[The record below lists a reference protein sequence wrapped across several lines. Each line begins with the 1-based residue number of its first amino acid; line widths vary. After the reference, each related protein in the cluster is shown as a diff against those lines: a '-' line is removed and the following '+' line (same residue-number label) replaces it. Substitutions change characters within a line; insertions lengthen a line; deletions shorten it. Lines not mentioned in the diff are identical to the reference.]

1 MVRIFL
7 ITLLLLNFTFPQE
20 ISSSIS
26 TKNISI
32 TESVIF
38 TIKISD
44 IDENPSVDISEI
56 EDFFSIISGPN
67 IGSEYRFVNGNR
79 TSSRSISW
87 TLIAKNHGTLVIPS
101 LNVII
106 GKKTLVTN
114 SHEILVSK
122 QNTEQSIKDLFL
134 EVKVS
139 KDKAY
144 VGEQVKLTYT
154 FYTRIA
160 SKVLSTEFPEYN
172 DFWVEKLFDPVGIKF
187 TPESWDDI
195 EIDGYSYK
203 SLKIYEVALF
213 PLQEGVYT
221 LESMIMK
228 IETKNKDSSFN
239 RLFWD
244 DPFFDTF
251 SQRTRAKLLV
261 SDPVIIEVSPLSN
274 IPQNFTGAVG
284 KFTLNSSLSNSNIDE
299 GSPTVFK
306 VVLNGEGNLSNI
318 GRPKIIFPDDI
329 DVFEGETKAE
339 KNISDDFSGS
349 IIWEYNL
356 IPRKNGIFII
366 DAIEIPYFNSV
377 TKSWSI
383 ASSKDIKLNVNKS
396 TIFDSSDKDI
406 LSSNSNLI
414 RYIRVED
421 QDWISSS
428 KMNIQNTIFYILI
441 ISLLLFITPFFDS
454 SFKRLRRFINDF
466 IKVNSALNNA
476 IKSLESTNSI
486 YIDGT
491 KIIIMYFYQKNI
503 LSTKN
508 IDISSL
514 KNILRQKIN
523 KNDFD
528 IISGHLDD
536 FQAKSYSQLKGD
548 KDFTETK
555 WCYTDAISKI
565 FFIKLE
571 HLKKPLKLYF

>member
-7 ITLLLLNFTFPQE
+7 IIFFALGFALPQE
-20 ISSSIS
+20 ISSSVS

-32 TESVIF
+32 TESIIF

-44 IDENPSVDISEI
+44 IDENPSVDISQI

-67 IGSEYRFVNGNR
+67 IGSEYRFINGDR

-87 TLIAKNHGTLVIPS
+87 TLIAKNHGKLVIPS
-101 LNVII
+101 LRVIA
-106 GKKTLVTN
+106 GKKTLITEP
-114 SHEILVSK
+114 HEIIVSK
-122 QNTEQSIKDLFL
+122 QNTDQSIKDLFL

-139 KDKAY
+139 KDKAF
-144 VGEQVKLTYT
+144 VGEQVKLSYT
-154 FYTRIA
+154 FYTRVA
-160 SKVLSTEFPEYN
+160 SKVLSTEFPEYS
-172 DFWVEKLFDPVGIKF
+172 DFWVEKLFDPVGMQF
-187 TPESWDDI
+187 TPESWNDI
-195 EIDGYSYK
+195 EIDGNNYK

-213 PLQEGVYT
+213 PLQEGVFT

-261 SDPVIIEVSPLSN
+261 SDPIKIEVSSLSD

-318 GRPKIIFPDDI
+318 GRPKIIFPEDI
-329 DVFEGETKAE
+329 DVFEGETKVE
-339 KNISDDFSGS
+339 KNISEDFSGS

-356 IPRKNGIFII
+356 IPRKNGIFMI
-366 DAIEIPYFNSV
+366 DAIEIPFFNSV
-377 TKSWSI
+377 TKSWSN
-383 ASSKDIKLNVNKS
+383 ASSKDIKLSVNKS
-396 TIFDSSDKDI
+396 TIFDSSDDDI
-406 LSSNSNLI
+406 LSSNSNVI
-414 RYIRVED
+414 RYIRVGD

-441 ISLLLFITPFFDS
+441 ISLLLFIMPFFDS
-454 SFKRLRRFINDF
+454 SFKKLKKFINNF
-466 IKVNSALNNA
+466 VKVNTALNSA
-476 IKSLESTNSI
+476 IKSIESSNFI
-486 YIDGT
+486 YDDGT
-491 KIIIMYFYQKNI
+491 KIIIKYFYQKNI

-514 KNILRQKIN
+514 KNILIQKIN

-528 IISGHLDD
+528 VISKHLDD

-548 KDFTETK
+548 EDVQNI
-555 WCYTDAISKI
+555 ISSLKI
-565 FFIKLE
+565 VF
-571 HLKKPLKLYF
+571 KKVDSYV

>member
-1 MVRIFL
+1 MVRTFL
-7 ITLLLLNFTFPQE
+7 IILSFISFVFSQE
-20 ISSSIS
+20 ISSSVS

-56 EDFFSIISGPN
+56 EDSFSIISGPN

-87 TLIAKNHGTLVIPS
+87 TLIAKNHGSLTIPS
-101 LNVII
+101 LNVSV
-106 GKKTLVTN
+106 GRKTFITEP
-114 SHEILVSK
+114 HEIIVSK
-122 QNTEQSIKDLFL
+122 QNTDQSIKDLFL

-139 KDKAY
+139 KDKAF

-154 FYTRIA
+154 FYTRVA

-172 DFWVEKLFDPVGIKF
+172 DFWVEKLFDPVGMQF
-187 TPESWDDI
+187 TPESWNDI
-195 EIDGYSYK
+195 EIDGNNYK

-261 SDPVIIEVSPLSN
+261 SDPIKIEVSSLSN

-318 GRPKIIFPDDI
+318 GRPKITFPDDI
-329 DVFEGETKAE
+329 DVFEGETKVE

-356 IPRKNGIFII
+356 IPRKNGIFMI
-366 DAIEIPYFNSV
+366 DAIEIPFFNSV
-377 TKSWSI
+377 TKSWSN
-383 ASSKDIKLNVNKS
+383 ASSKDIKLTVNKS

-406 LSSNSNLI
+406 LSSNSNVI
-414 RYIRVED
+414 RYIRVGD

-441 ISLLLFITPFFDS
+441 ISLLLFIMPFFDS
-454 SFKRLRRFINDF
+454 SFKKLKKFINNF
-466 IKVNSALNNA
+466 IKVNTALNNA
-476 IKSLESTNSI
+476 IKSIESSNSI
-486 YIDGT
+486 YEDGT
-491 KIIIMYFYQKNI
+491 KIIIKYFYQKNI

-514 KNILRQKIN
+514 KNILIQKIN

-528 IISGHLDD
+528 VIVKHLDD

-548 KDFTETK
+548 EDVQNI
-555 WCYTDAISKI
+555 ISSLKI
-565 FFIKLE
+565 VLNKVDS
-571 HLKKPLKLYF
+571 YV

>member
-7 ITLLLLNFTFPQE
+7 IIFFALGFALPQE
-20 ISSSIS
+20 ISSSVS

-32 TESVIF
+32 TESIIF

-44 IDENPSVDISEI
+44 IDENPSVDISQI

-67 IGSEYRFVNGNR
+67 IGSEYRFINGDR

-87 TLIAKNHGTLVIPS
+87 TLIAKNHGKLVIPS
-101 LNVII
+101 LRVIA
-106 GKKTLVTN
+106 GKKTLITEP
-114 SHEILVSK
+114 HEIIVSK
-122 QNTEQSIKDLFL
+122 QNTDQSIKDLFL

-139 KDKAY
+139 KDKAF
-144 VGEQVKLTYT
+144 VGEQVKLSYT
-154 FYTRIA
+154 FYTRVA
-160 SKVLSTEFPEYN
+160 SKVLSTEFPEYS
-172 DFWVEKLFDPVGIKF
+172 DFWVEKLFDPVGMQF
-187 TPESWDDI
+187 TPESWNDI
-195 EIDGYSYK
+195 EIDGNNYK

-261 SDPVIIEVSPLSN
+261 SDPIKIEVSSLSD

-318 GRPKIIFPDDI
+318 GRPKIIFPEDI
-329 DVFEGETKAE
+329 DVFEGETKVE
-339 KNISDDFSGS
+339 KNISEDFSGS

-356 IPRKNGIFII
+356 IPRKNGIFMI
-366 DAIEIPYFNSV
+366 DAIEIPFFNSV
-377 TKSWSI
+377 TKSWSN
-383 ASSKDIKLNVNKS
+383 ASSKDIKLSVNKS

-406 LSSNSNLI
+406 LSSNSNVI
-414 RYIRVED
+414 RYIRVGD

-441 ISLLLFITPFFDS
+441 ISLLLFIIPFFDS
-454 SFKRLRRFINDF
+454 SFKKIKKFINNF
-466 IKVNSALNNA
+466 IKVNTALSSA
-476 IKSLESTNSI
+476 IKSIESSNSI
-486 YIDGT
+486 YDDGT
-491 KIIIMYFYQKNI
+491 KIIIKYFYQKNI

-514 KNILRQKIN
+514 KNILIQKIN

-528 IISGHLDD
+528 VISKHLDD

-548 KDFTETK
+548 EDVHNI
-555 WCYTDAISKI
+555 ISSLKI
-565 FFIKLE
+565 VF
-571 HLKKPLKLYF
+571 KKVDSYV

>member
-1 MVRIFL
+1 MVRAFFIILSF
-7 ITLLLLNFTFPQE
+7 ISFVFSQE
-20 ISSSIS
+20 ISSSVS

-56 EDFFSIISGPN
+56 EDSFSIISGPN

-87 TLIAKNHGTLVIPS
+87 TLIAKSHGSLTIPS
-101 LNVII
+101 LNVIV
-106 GKKTLVTN
+106 GRKTLITEP
-114 SHEILVSK
+114 HEIIVSK
-122 QNTEQSIKDLFL
+122 QNTDQSIKDLFL

-139 KDKAY
+139 KDKAF

-154 FYTRIA
+154 FYTRVA

-172 DFWVEKLFDPVGIKF
+172 DFWVEKLFDPVGMQF
-187 TPESWDDI
+187 TPESWNDI
-195 EIDGYSYK
+195 EIDGNNYK

-261 SDPVIIEVSPLSN
+261 SDPIKIEVSSLSN

-318 GRPKIIFPDDI
+318 GRPKITFPDDI
-329 DVFEGETKAE
+329 DVFEGETKVE

-356 IPRKNGIFII
+356 IPRKNGIFMI
-366 DAIEIPYFNSV
+366 DAIEIPFFNSV
-377 TKSWSI
+377 TKSWSN

-406 LSSNSNLI
+406 LSSNSNVI
-414 RYIRVED
+414 RYIRVGD
-421 QDWISSS
+421 QDWITSS

-441 ISLLLFITPFFDS
+441 ISLLLFIMPFFDS
-454 SFKRLRRFINDF
+454 SFKKLKKFINNF
-466 IKVNSALNNA
+466 IKVNTALNSA
-476 IKSLESTNSI
+476 IKSIESSNSI
-486 YIDGT
+486 YDDGI
-491 KIIIMYFYQKNI
+491 KIIIKYFYQKNI
-503 LSTKN
+503 LSTTN

-514 KNILRQKIN
+514 KNILIQKIN

-528 IISGHLDD
+528 VIVKHLDD

-548 KDFTETK
+548 EDVQNI
-555 WCYTDAISKI
+555 ISSLKI
-565 FFIKLE
+565 ILIKVDS
-571 HLKKPLKLYF
+571 YV

>member
-87 TLIAKNHGTLVIPS
+87 TLIAKNHGKLVIPS

-284 KFTLNSSLSNSNIDE
+284 KFTINSSLSNSNIDE

-414 RYIRVED
+414 RYIRVGD

-491 KIIIMYFYQKNI
+491 KIIITYFYQKNI

-536 FQAKSYSQLKGD
+536 FQAKSYSQLKGN
-548 KDFTETK
+548 KDFKT
-555 WCYTDAISKI
+555 IVSSLKI
-565 FFIKLE
+565 VLNKVDI
-571 HLKKPLKLYF
+571 YV

>member
-284 KFTLNSSLSNSNIDE
+284 KFTLNTSLSSSNIDE

-396 TIFDSSDKDI
+396 TIFDSSDKNI

-548 KDFTETK
+548 KDFKT
-555 WCYTDAISKI
+555 IVSSLKI
-565 FFIKLE
+565 VLNKVDI
-571 HLKKPLKLYF
+571 YV

>member
-7 ITLLLLNFTFPQE
+7 IILFTLGFALPQE
-20 ISSSIS
+20 ISSSVS

-32 TESVIF
+32 TESIIF

-44 IDENPSVDISEI
+44 IDENPSVDISQI
-56 EDFFSIISGPN
+56 EDSFSIISGPN
-67 IGSEYRFVNGNR
+67 IGSEYRFINGDR

-87 TLIAKNHGTLVIPS
+87 TLIAKNHGKLVVPS
-101 LNVII
+101 LKVIV
-106 GKKTLVTN
+106 GKKTLITEP
-114 SHEILVSK
+114 HEIIVSK
-122 QNTEQSIKDLFL
+122 QNTDQSIKDLFL

-139 KDKAY
+139 KDKAF

-154 FYTRIA
+154 FYTRVA

-172 DFWVEKLFDPVGIKF
+172 DFWVEKLFDPVGMQF
-187 TPESWDDI
+187 TPESWNDI
-195 EIDGYSYK
+195 EIDGNNYK

-213 PLQEGVYT
+213 PLQEGDYT

-261 SDPVIIEVSPLSN
+261 SDPIKIEVSSLSD

-306 VVLNGEGNLSNI
+306 VVLYGEGNLSNI
-318 GRPKIIFPDDI
+318 GRPKIIFPEDI
-329 DVFEGETKAE
+329 DVFEGETKVE

-356 IPRKNGIFII
+356 IPRKNGIFMI
-366 DAIEIPYFNSV
+366 DTVDIPFFNSV
-377 TKSWSI
+377 TKSWSN

-406 LSSNSNLI
+406 LSSNSNVI
-414 RYIRVED
+414 RYIRVGD

-441 ISLLLFITPFFDS
+441 ISALLFIMPFFDS
-454 SFKRLRRFINDF
+454 SFKKLKKFINNF
-466 IKVNSALNNA
+466 IKVNTALNSA
-476 IKSLESTNSI
+476 IKSIESSNSI
-486 YIDGT
+486 YDDGT
-491 KIIIMYFYQKNI
+491 KIIIEYFYQKNI
-503 LSTKN
+503 LGTKN

-514 KNILRQKIN
+514 KNILIQKIN

-528 IISGHLDD
+528 VISKHLDD

-548 KDFTETK
+548 EDVQNI
-555 WCYTDAISKI
+555 ISSLKI
-565 FFIKLE
+565 VLNKVDS
-571 HLKKPLKLYF
+571 YV

>member
-87 TLIAKNHGTLVIPS
+87 TLIAKNHGKLVIPS

-195 EIDGYSYK
+195 EIDGYNYK

-261 SDPVIIEVSPLSN
+261 SDPVTIEVSPLSN

-356 IPRKNGIFII
+356 IPRKNGIFMI

-414 RYIRVED
+414 RYIRVGN
-421 QDWISSS
+421 QDWITSS

-441 ISLLLFITPFFDS
+441 ISLLLVITPFFDS
-454 SFKRLRRFINDF
+454 SFKRLRKFINDF

-536 FQAKSYSQLKGD
+536 FQTKSYSQLKGD
-548 KDFTETK
+548 KDVQT
-555 WCYTDAISKI
+555 IVSSLKI
-565 FFIKLE
+565 VLNKVDI
-571 HLKKPLKLYF
+571 YV

>member
-1 MVRIFL
+1 MVRAFL
-7 ITLLLLNFTFPQE
+7 IILSFISFVFSQE
-20 ISSSIS
+20 ISSSVS

-56 EDFFSIISGPN
+56 EDSFSIISGPN

-87 TLIAKNHGTLVIPS
+87 TLIAKSHGSLTIPS
-101 LNVII
+101 LNVIV
-106 GKKTLVTN
+106 GRKTLITEP
-114 SHEILVSK
+114 HEIIVSK
-122 QNTEQSIKDLFL
+122 QNTDQSIKDLFL

-139 KDKAY
+139 KDKAF

-154 FYTRIA
+154 FYTRVA

-172 DFWVEKLFDPVGIKF
+172 DFWVEKLFDPVGMQF
-187 TPESWDDI
+187 TPESWNDI
-195 EIDGYSYK
+195 EIDGKNYK

-261 SDPVIIEVSPLSN
+261 SDPIKIEVSSLSN

-318 GRPKIIFPDDI
+318 GRPKITFPDDI
-329 DVFEGETKAE
+329 DVFEGETKVE

-356 IPRKNGIFII
+356 IPRKNGIFMI
-366 DAIEIPYFNSV
+366 DAIEIPFFNSV
-377 TKSWSI
+377 TKSWSN
-383 ASSKDIKLNVNKS
+383 ASSKDIKLTVNKS
-396 TIFDSSDKDI
+396 TIFDISDKDI
-406 LSSNSNLI
+406 LSSNSNVI
-414 RYIRVED
+414 RYIRVGD

-441 ISLLLFITPFFDS
+441 ISLLLFIMPFFDS
-454 SFKRLRRFINDF
+454 SFKKLKKFINNF
-466 IKVNSALNNA
+466 IKVNTALNNA
-476 IKSLESTNSI
+476 INSIESSNSI
-486 YIDGT
+486 YEDGT
-491 KIIIMYFYQKNI
+491 KIIIKYFYQKNI

-514 KNILRQKIN
+514 KNILIQKIN

-528 IISGHLDD
+528 VIVKHLDD

-548 KDFTETK
+548 EDVQNI
-555 WCYTDAISKI
+555 ISSLKI
-565 FFIKLE
+565 VLNKVDN
-571 HLKKPLKLYF
+571 YV

>member
-7 ITLLLLNFTFPQE
+7 IIFFALGFALPQE
-20 ISSSIS
+20 ISSSVS

-32 TESVIF
+32 TESIIF

-44 IDENPSVDISEI
+44 IDENPSVDISQI

-67 IGSEYRFVNGNR
+67 IGSEYRFINGDR

-87 TLIAKNHGTLVIPS
+87 TLIAKNHGKLVIPS
-101 LNVII
+101 LRVIA
-106 GKKTLVTN
+106 GKKTLITEP
-114 SHEILVSK
+114 HEIIVSK
-122 QNTEQSIKDLFL
+122 QNTDQSIKDLFL

-139 KDKAY
+139 KDKAF
-144 VGEQVKLTYT
+144 VGEQVKLSYT
-154 FYTRIA
+154 FYTRVA
-160 SKVLSTEFPEYN
+160 SKVLSTEFPEYS
-172 DFWVEKLFDPVGIKF
+172 DFWVEKLFDPVGMQF
-187 TPESWDDI
+187 TPESWNDI
-195 EIDGYSYK
+195 EIDGNNYK

-261 SDPVIIEVSPLSN
+261 SDPIKIEVSSLSD

-318 GRPKIIFPDDI
+318 GRPKIIFPEDI
-329 DVFEGETKAE
+329 DVFEGETKVE
-339 KNISDDFSGS
+339 KNISEDFSGS

-356 IPRKNGIFII
+356 IPRKNGIFMI
-366 DAIEIPYFNSV
+366 DAIEIPFFNSV
-377 TKSWSI
+377 TKSWSN
-383 ASSKDIKLNVNKS
+383 ASSKDIKLSVNKS
-396 TIFDSSDKDI
+396 TIFDSSDDDI
-406 LSSNSNLI
+406 LSSNSNVI
-414 RYIRVED
+414 RYIRVGD

-441 ISLLLFITPFFDS
+441 ISLLLFIIPFFDS
-454 SFKRLRRFINDF
+454 SFKKLKKFINNF
-466 IKVNSALNNA
+466 VKVNTALNSA
-476 IKSLESTNSI
+476 IKSIESSNSI
-486 YIDGT
+486 YDDGT
-491 KIIIMYFYQKNI
+491 KIIIKYFYQKNI

-514 KNILRQKIN
+514 KNILIQKIN

-528 IISGHLDD
+528 VISKHLDD

-548 KDFTETK
+548 EDVHNI
-555 WCYTDAISKI
+555 ISSLKI
-565 FFIKLE
+565 VF
-571 HLKKPLKLYF
+571 KKVDSYV

>member
-7 ITLLLLNFTFPQE
+7 IIFFALGFVLPQE
-20 ISSSIS
+20 ISSSVS

-32 TESVIF
+32 TESIIF

-44 IDENPSVDISEI
+44 IDENPSVDISQI
-56 EDFFSIISGPN
+56 EDSFSIISGPN
-67 IGSEYRFVNGNR
+67 IGSEYRFINGDR

-87 TLIAKNHGTLVIPS
+87 TLIAKNHGKLVVPS
-101 LNVII
+101 LKVIV
-106 GKKTLVTN
+106 GKKTLITEP
-114 SHEILVSK
+114 HEIIVSK
-122 QNTEQSIKDLFL
+122 QNTDQSIKDLFL

-139 KDKAY
+139 KDKAF

-154 FYTRIA
+154 FYTRVA

-172 DFWVEKLFDPVGIKF
+172 DFWVEKLFDPVGMQF
-187 TPESWDDI
+187 TPESWNDI
-195 EIDGYSYK
+195 EIDGNNYK

-213 PLQEGVYT
+213 PLQEGDYT

-261 SDPVIIEVSPLSN
+261 SDPIKIEVSSLSD

-306 VVLNGEGNLSNI
+306 VVLNGQGNLSNI
-318 GRPKIIFPDDI
+318 GRPKIKFPDDI
-329 DVFEGETKAE
+329 DVFEGETKVE

-356 IPRKNGIFII
+356 IPRKNGIFMIYAV
-366 DAIEIPYFNSV
+366 DIPFFNSV
-377 TKSWSI
+377 TKSWSN

-406 LSSNSNLI
+406 LSSNSNVI
-414 RYIRVED
+414 RYIRVGE

-441 ISLLLFITPFFDS
+441 ISVLLFIMPFFDS
-454 SFKRLRRFINDF
+454 SFKKLKKFINNF
-466 IKVNSALNNA
+466 IKVNTALNSA
-476 IKSLESTNSI
+476 IKSIESSNSI
-486 YIDGT
+486 YDDGT
-491 KIIIMYFYQKNI
+491 KIIIEYFYQKNI
-503 LSTKN
+503 LGTKN

-514 KNILRQKIN
+514 KNILIQKIN

-528 IISGHLDD
+528 VISKHLDD

-548 KDFTETK
+548 EDVQNI
-555 WCYTDAISKI
+555 ISSLKI
-565 FFIKLE
+565 VLNKVDS
-571 HLKKPLKLYF
+571 YV

>member
-7 ITLLLLNFTFPQE
+7 IIFFALGFALPQE
-20 ISSSIS
+20 ISSSVS

-32 TESVIF
+32 TESIIF

-44 IDENPSVDISEI
+44 IDENPSVDISQI

-67 IGSEYRFVNGNR
+67 IGSEYRFINGDR

-87 TLIAKNHGTLVIPS
+87 TLIAKNHGKLVIPS
-101 LNVII
+101 LRVIA
-106 GKKTLVTN
+106 GKKTLITEP
-114 SHEILVSK
+114 HEIIVSK
-122 QNTEQSIKDLFL
+122 QNTDQSIKDLFL

-139 KDKAY
+139 KDKAF
-144 VGEQVKLTYT
+144 VGEQVKLSYT
-154 FYTRIA
+154 FYTRVA
-160 SKVLSTEFPEYN
+160 SKVLSTEFPEYS
-172 DFWVEKLFDPVGIKF
+172 DFWVEKLFDPVGMQF
-187 TPESWDDI
+187 TPESWNDI
-195 EIDGYSYK
+195 EIDGNNYK

-261 SDPVIIEVSPLSN
+261 SDPIKIEVSSLSD

-318 GRPKIIFPDDI
+318 GRPKIIFPEDI
-329 DVFEGETKAE
+329 DVFEGETKVE
-339 KNISDDFSGS
+339 KNISEDFSGS

-356 IPRKNGIFII
+356 IPRKNGIFMI
-366 DAIEIPYFNSV
+366 DAIEIPFFNSV
-377 TKSWSI
+377 TKSWSN
-383 ASSKDIKLNVNKS
+383 ASSKDIKLSVNKS

-406 LSSNSNLI
+406 LSSNSNVI
-414 RYIRVED
+414 RYIRVGD

-441 ISLLLFITPFFDS
+441 ISLLLFIIPFFDS
-454 SFKRLRRFINDF
+454 SFKKLKKFINNF
-466 IKVNSALNNA
+466 VKVNTALNNA
-476 IKSLESTNSI
+476 IKSIESSNSI
-486 YIDGT
+486 YDDGT
-491 KIIIMYFYQKNI
+491 KIIIKYFYQKNI

-514 KNILRQKIN
+514 KNILIQKIN

-528 IISGHLDD
+528 VISKHLDD

-548 KDFTETK
+548 EDVHNI
-555 WCYTDAISKI
+555 ISSLKI
-565 FFIKLE
+565 VF
-571 HLKKPLKLYF
+571 KKVDSYV

>member
-87 TLIAKNHGTLVIPS
+87 TLIAKNHGKLVIPS

-195 EIDGYSYK
+195 EIDGYNYK

-261 SDPVIIEVSPLSN
+261 SDPVTIEVSPLSN

-329 DVFEGETKAE
+329 DVFEGETKVE

-414 RYIRVED
+414 RYIRVGD

-491 KIIIMYFYQKNI
+491 KIIIRYFYQKNI

-548 KDFTETK
+548 KDVKT
-555 WCYTDAISKI
+555 IVSSLKI
-565 FFIKLE
+565 VLNKVDI
-571 HLKKPLKLYF
+571 YV

>member
-87 TLIAKNHGTLVIPS
+87 TLIAKNHGKLVIPS

-284 KFTLNSSLSNSNIDE
+284 EFTINSSLSNSNIDE

-414 RYIRVED
+414 RYIRVGD

-536 FQAKSYSQLKGD
+536 FQAKSYSQLKGN
-548 KDFTETK
+548 KDFK
-555 WCYTDAISKI
+555 SIVSSLKI
-565 FFIKLE
+565 VLNKVDI
-571 HLKKPLKLYF
+571 YV

>member
-87 TLIAKNHGTLVIPS
+87 TLIAKNHGKLVIPS

-284 KFTLNSSLSNSNIDE
+284 KFTLNTSLSSSNIDE

-356 IPRKNGIFII
+356 IPRKNGIFKI

-414 RYIRVED
+414 RYIRVGD

-536 FQAKSYSQLKGD
+536 FQAKSYSQLKGN
-548 KDFTETK
+548 KDFKT
-555 WCYTDAISKI
+555 IVSSLKI
-565 FFIKLE
+565 VLNKVDI
-571 HLKKPLKLYF
+571 YV

>member
-1 MVRIFL
+1 MVRTFL
-7 ITLLLLNFTFPQE
+7 IILSFISFVFSQE
-20 ISSSIS
+20 ISSTVS

-56 EDFFSIISGPN
+56 EDSFSIISGPN

-87 TLIAKNHGTLVIPS
+87 TLIAKSHGSLTIPS
-101 LNVII
+101 LNVIV
-106 GKKTLVTN
+106 GRKTLITEP
-114 SHEILVSK
+114 HEIIVSK
-122 QNTEQSIKDLFL
+122 QNTDQSIKDLFL

-139 KDKAY
+139 KDKAF

-154 FYTRIA
+154 FYTRVA

-172 DFWVEKLFDPVGIKF
+172 DFWVEKLFDPVGMQF
-187 TPESWDDI
+187 TPESWNDI
-195 EIDGYSYK
+195 EIDGNNYK

-261 SDPVIIEVSPLSN
+261 SDPIKIEVSSLSN

-318 GRPKIIFPDDI
+318 GRPKITFPDDI
-329 DVFEGETKAE
+329 DVFEGETKVE

-356 IPRKNGIFII
+356 IPRKNGIFMI
-366 DAIEIPYFNSV
+366 DAIEIPFFNSV
-377 TKSWSI
+377 TKSWSN

-406 LSSNSNLI
+406 LSSNSNVI
-414 RYIRVED
+414 RYIRVGD
-421 QDWISSS
+421 QDWISAS

-441 ISLLLFITPFFDS
+441 ISLLLFIIPFFDS
-454 SFKRLRRFINDF
+454 SFKKLKKFINNF
-466 IKVNSALNNA
+466 IKVNTALNSA
-476 IKSLESTNSI
+476 IKSIESSNSI
-486 YIDGT
+486 YDDGT
-491 KIIIMYFYQKNI
+491 KIIIKYFYQKNI

-514 KNILRQKIN
+514 KNILIQKIN

-528 IISGHLDD
+528 AISKHLDD
-536 FQAKSYSQLKGD
+536 FQAKSYSQLKGNED
-548 KDFTETK
+548 VQNI
-555 WCYTDAISKI
+555 ISSLKI
-565 FFIKLE
+565 V
-571 HLKKPLKLYF
+571 LKKVDSYV

>member
-56 EDFFSIISGPN
+56 ENFFSIISGPN

-87 TLIAKNHGTLVIPS
+87 TLIAKNHGKLVIPS

-187 TPESWDDI
+187 SPESWDDI
-195 EIDGYSYK
+195 EIDGYNYK

-261 SDPVIIEVSPLSN
+261 SDPVTVEVSPLSN

-284 KFTLNSSLSNSNIDE
+284 EFTLNSSLSNSNIDE

-356 IPRKNGIFII
+356 IPRKNGIFMI

-383 ASSKDIKLNVNKS
+383 ASSQDIKLNVNKS

-414 RYIRVED
+414 RYIRVGD

-486 YIDGT
+486 YTDGT
-491 KIIIMYFYQKNI
+491 KIIIKYFYQKNI

-548 KDFTETK
+548 KDVKT
-555 WCYTDAISKI
+555 IVSSLKI
-565 FFIKLE
+565 VLNKVDI
-571 HLKKPLKLYF
+571 YV

>member
-1 MVRIFL
+1 MVRAFL
-7 ITLLLLNFTFPQE
+7 IILSFISFVFSQE
-20 ISSSIS
+20 ISSSVS

-56 EDFFSIISGPN
+56 EDSFSIISGPN

-87 TLIAKNHGTLVIPS
+87 TLIAKSHGSLTIPS
-101 LNVII
+101 LNVIV
-106 GKKTLVTN
+106 GRKTLITEP
-114 SHEILVSK
+114 HEIIVSK
-122 QNTEQSIKDLFL
+122 QNTDQSIKDLFL

-139 KDKAY
+139 KDKAF

-154 FYTRIA
+154 FYTRVA

-172 DFWVEKLFDPVGIKF
+172 DFWVEKLFDPVGMQF
-187 TPESWDDI
+187 TPESWNDI
-195 EIDGYSYK
+195 EIDGNNYK

-261 SDPVIIEVSPLSN
+261 SDPIKIEVSSLSN

-318 GRPKIIFPDDI
+318 GRPKITFPDDI
-329 DVFEGETKAE
+329 DVFEGETKVE

-356 IPRKNGIFII
+356 IPRKNGIFMI
-366 DAIEIPYFNSV
+366 DAIEIPFFNSV
-377 TKSWSI
+377 TKSWSN
-383 ASSKDIKLNVNKS
+383 ASSKDIKLTVNKS

-406 LSSNSNLI
+406 LSSNSNVI
-414 RYIRVED
+414 RYIRVGD

-428 KMNIQNTIFYILI
+428 KMNIKNTIFYILI
-441 ISLLLFITPFFDS
+441 ISLLLFIMPFFDS
-454 SFKRLRRFINDF
+454 SFKKLKKFINNF
-466 IKVNSALNNA
+466 IKVNTALNNA
-476 IKSLESTNSI
+476 IKSIESSSSI
-486 YIDGT
+486 YEDGT
-491 KIIIMYFYQKNI
+491 KIIIKYFYQKNI

-514 KNILRQKIN
+514 KNILIQKIN

-528 IISGHLDD
+528 VIVKHLDD

-548 KDFTETK
+548 EDVQNI
-555 WCYTDAISKI
+555 ISSLKI
-565 FFIKLE
+565 VLNKVDS
-571 HLKKPLKLYF
+571 YV

>member
-87 TLIAKNHGTLVIPS
+87 TLIAKNHGKLVIPS

-284 KFTLNSSLSNSNIDE
+284 EFTINSSLSNSNIDE

-356 IPRKNGIFII
+356 IPRKNGIFMI

-414 RYIRVED
+414 RYIRVGD

-454 SFKRLRRFINDF
+454 SFKRLRKFINDF

-548 KDFTETK
+548 KDFKT
-555 WCYTDAISKI
+555 IVSSLKI
-565 FFIKLE
+565 VLNKVDI
-571 HLKKPLKLYF
+571 YV

>member
-87 TLIAKNHGTLVIPS
+87 TLIAKNHGKLVIPS

-195 EIDGYSYK
+195 EIDGYNYK

-284 KFTLNSSLSNSNIDE
+284 EFTLNSSLSNSNIDE

-356 IPRKNGIFII
+356 IPRKNGIFMI

-414 RYIRVED
+414 RYIRVGD

-428 KMNIQNTIFYILI
+428 KMNIQNIIFYILI

-548 KDFTETK
+548 KDVKT
-555 WCYTDAISKI
+555 IVSSLKI
-565 FFIKLE
+565 VLNKVDI
-571 HLKKPLKLYF
+571 YV

>member
-87 TLIAKNHGTLVIPS
+87 TLIAKNHGKLVIPS

-122 QNTEQSIKDLFL
+122 QNTDQSIKDLFL

-195 EIDGYSYK
+195 EIDGYNYK

-213 PLQEGVYT
+213 PLKEGVYT

-261 SDPVIIEVSPLSN
+261 SDPVTIEVSPLSN

-356 IPRKNGIFII
+356 IPRKNGIFMI

-406 LSSNSNLI
+406 LSSNSNVI
-414 RYIRVED
+414 RYIRVGD

-454 SFKRLRRFINDF
+454 SFKRLRKFINDF

-491 KIIIMYFYQKNI
+491 KIIIRYFYQKNI

-548 KDFTETK
+548 KDVKT
-555 WCYTDAISKI
+555 IVSSLKI
-565 FFIKLE
+565 VLNKVDI
-571 HLKKPLKLYF
+571 YV

>member
-87 TLIAKNHGTLVIPS
+87 TLIAKNHGKLVIPS

-195 EIDGYSYK
+195 EIDGYNYK

-284 KFTLNSSLSNSNIDE
+284 EFTLNSSLSNSNIDE

-356 IPRKNGIFII
+356 IPRKNGIFMI

-406 LSSNSNLI
+406 LSSNSNVI
-414 RYIRVED
+414 RYIRVGD

-454 SFKRLRRFINDF
+454 SFKRLRKFINDF

-548 KDFTETK
+548 KDFKT
-555 WCYTDAISKI
+555 IVSSLKI
-565 FFIKLE
+565 VLNKVDI
-571 HLKKPLKLYF
+571 YV

>member
-87 TLIAKNHGTLVIPS
+87 TLIAKNHGKLVIPS

-284 KFTLNSSLSNSNIDE
+284 EFTLNSSLSNSNIDE

-406 LSSNSNLI
+406 LSSNSNVI
-414 RYIRVED
+414 RYIRVGD

-536 FQAKSYSQLKGD
+536 FQAKSYSQLKGN
-548 KDFTETK
+548 KDFKT
-555 WCYTDAISKI
+555 IVSSLKI
-565 FFIKLE
+565 VLNKVDI
-571 HLKKPLKLYF
+571 YV

>member
-87 TLIAKNHGTLVIPS
+87 TLIAKNHGKLVIPS

-195 EIDGYSYK
+195 EIDGYNYK

-284 KFTLNSSLSNSNIDE
+284 EFTLNSSLSNSNIDE

-356 IPRKNGIFII
+356 IPRKNGIFMI
-366 DAIEIPYFNSV
+366 DAIEIPFFNSV

-406 LSSNSNLI
+406 LSSNSNVI
-414 RYIRVED
+414 RYIRVGD

-454 SFKRLRRFINDF
+454 SFKRLRKFINDF

-548 KDFTETK
+548 KDVKT
-555 WCYTDAISKI
+555 IVSSLKI
-565 FFIKLE
+565 VLNKVDI
-571 HLKKPLKLYF
+571 YV

>member
-87 TLIAKNHGTLVIPS
+87 TLIAKNHGKLVIPS

-261 SDPVIIEVSPLSN
+261 SDPVTIEVSPLSN
-274 IPQNFTGAVG
+274 VPQNFTGAVG
-284 KFTLNSSLSNSNIDE
+284 EFTLNSSLSNSNIDE

-306 VVLNGEGNLSNI
+306 VILNGEGNLSNI

-383 ASSKDIKLNVNKS
+383 ASSQDIKLNVNKS

-414 RYIRVED
+414 RYIRVGD

-441 ISLLLFITPFFDS
+441 ISLLLLIAPFFDS

-486 YIDGT
+486 YTDGT

-548 KDFTETK
+548 KDVQTIVSSLK
-555 WCYTDAISKI
+555 IVLSKVDI
-565 FFIKLE
+565 
-571 HLKKPLKLYF
+571 YV

>member
-87 TLIAKNHGTLVIPS
+87 TLIAKNHGKIVIPS

-122 QNTEQSIKDLFL
+122 QNTDQSIKDLFL

-195 EIDGYSYK
+195 EIDGYNYK

-213 PLQEGVYT
+213 PLQEGVYS
-221 LESMIMK
+221 LDSMIMK

-261 SDPVIIEVSPLSN
+261 SDPVTIEVSPLSN

-284 KFTLNSSLSNSNIDE
+284 KFTLNTSLSSSNIDE

-306 VVLNGEGNLSNI
+306 VELNGEGNLSNI
-318 GRPKIIFPDDI
+318 GRPKIIFPNEI
-329 DVFEGETKAE
+329 DVFEGETKAK

-356 IPRKNGIFII
+356 IPRKNGIFMI

-406 LSSNSNLI
+406 LSSNSNVI
-414 RYIRVED
+414 RYIRVGD

-428 KMNIQNTIFYILI
+428 EMNIQNIIFYILI
-441 ISLLLFITPFFDS
+441 ISLVLFIAPFFDS
-454 SFKRLRRFINDF
+454 SFKRLRKFINEF

-491 KIIIMYFYQKNI
+491 KIIIRYFYQKNI

-523 KNDFD
+523 KNDFE

-536 FQAKSYSQLKGD
+536 FQAKSYSKLKGG
-548 KDFTETK
+548 KDVKT
-555 WCYTDAISKI
+555 IVSSLKI
-565 FFIKLE
+565 VLNKVDV
-571 HLKKPLKLYF
+571 YV

>member
-7 ITLLLLNFTFPQE
+7 IIFFALSLALPQE
-20 ISSSIS
+20 ISSSVS

-32 TESVIF
+32 TESIIL

-44 IDENPSVDISEI
+44 IDENPYVDISQI
-56 EDFFSIISGPN
+56 EDSFSIISGPN
-67 IGSEYRFVNGNR
+67 IGSEYRFINGDR
-79 TSSRSISW
+79 ASSRSISW
-87 TLIAKNHGTLVIPS
+87 TLIAKNHGKLVIPS
-101 LNVII
+101 LKVIV
-106 GKKTLVTN
+106 GKKTLITEP
-114 SHEILVSK
+114 HEIIVSK
-122 QNTEQSIKDLFL
+122 QNTDQSIKDLFL

-139 KDKAY
+139 KDKAF

-154 FYTRIA
+154 FYTRVA

-172 DFWVEKLFDPVGIKF
+172 DFWVERLFDPVGMQF
-187 TPESWDDI
+187 TPESWSDI
-195 EIDGYSYK
+195 EIDGNNYK

-261 SDPVIIEVSPLSN
+261 SDPIKIEVSSLSD

-318 GRPKIIFPDDI
+318 GRPKITFPDDI
-329 DVFEGETKAE
+329 DVFEGETKVE

-356 IPRKNGIFII
+356 IPRKNGIFMI
-366 DAIEIPYFNSV
+366 DAIEIPFFNSV
-377 TKSWSI
+377 TKSWSN
-383 ASSKDIKLNVNKS
+383 ASSKDIKLIVNKS
-396 TIFDSSDKDI
+396 TIFDISDKDI
-406 LSSNSNLI
+406 LSSNSNVI
-414 RYIRVED
+414 RYIRVGD

-441 ISLLLFITPFFDS
+441 ISLLLFIIPFFDS
-454 SFKRLRRFINDF
+454 SFKKLKKFINNF
-466 IKVNSALNNA
+466 IKVNTALNNA
-476 IKSLESTNSI
+476 IKSIESSNFI
-486 YIDGT
+486 YDDGT
-491 KIIIMYFYQKNI
+491 KIIIKYFYQKNI

-514 KNILRQKIN
+514 KNILIQKIN

-528 IISGHLDD
+528 VISKHLDD

-548 KDFTETK
+548 EDVQNIT
-555 WCYTDAISKI
+555 SSLKI
-565 FFIKLE
+565 VINKVDS
-571 HLKKPLKLYF
+571 YV

>member
-7 ITLLLLNFTFPQE
+7 IIFFALGFALPQE
-20 ISSSIS
+20 ISSSVS

-32 TESVIF
+32 TESIIF

-44 IDENPSVDISEI
+44 IDENPSVDISQI

-67 IGSEYRFVNGNR
+67 IGSEYRFINGDR

-87 TLIAKNHGTLVIPS
+87 TLIAKNHGKLVIPS
-101 LNVII
+101 LRVIA
-106 GKKTLVTN
+106 GKKTLITEP
-114 SHEILVSK
+114 HEIIVSK
-122 QNTEQSIKDLFL
+122 QNTDQSIKDLFL

-139 KDKAY
+139 KDKAF
-144 VGEQVKLTYT
+144 VGEQVKLSYT
-154 FYTRIA
+154 FYTRVA
-160 SKVLSTEFPEYN
+160 SKVLSTEFPEYS
-172 DFWVEKLFDPVGIKF
+172 DFWVEKLFDPVGMQF
-187 TPESWDDI
+187 TPESWNDI
-195 EIDGYSYK
+195 EIDGNNYK

-261 SDPVIIEVSPLSN
+261 SDPIKIEVSSLSD

-318 GRPKIIFPDDI
+318 GRPKIIFPEDI
-329 DVFEGETKAE
+329 DVFEGETKVE
-339 KNISDDFSGS
+339 KNISEDFSGS

-356 IPRKNGIFII
+356 IPRKNGIFMI
-366 DAIEIPYFNSV
+366 DAIEIPFFNSV
-377 TKSWSI
+377 TKSWSN
-383 ASSKDIKLNVNKS
+383 ASSKDIKLSVNKS
-396 TIFDSSDKDI
+396 TIFDSSDEDI
-406 LSSNSNLI
+406 LSSNSNVI
-414 RYIRVED
+414 RYIRVGD

-441 ISLLLFITPFFDS
+441 ISLLLFIIPFFDS
-454 SFKRLRRFINDF
+454 SFKKLKKFINNF
-466 IKVNSALNNA
+466 VKVNTALNSA
-476 IKSLESTNSI
+476 IKSIESSNSI
-486 YIDGT
+486 YDDGT
-491 KIIIMYFYQKNI
+491 KIIIKYFYQKNI

-514 KNILRQKIN
+514 KNILIQKIN

-528 IISGHLDD
+528 VISKHLDD

-548 KDFTETK
+548 EDVQNI
-555 WCYTDAISKI
+555 ISSLKI
-565 FFIKLE
+565 VF
-571 HLKKPLKLYF
+571 KKVDSYV

>member
-87 TLIAKNHGTLVIPS
+87 TLIAKNHGKLVIPS

-195 EIDGYSYK
+195 EIDGYNYK

-284 KFTLNSSLSNSNIDE
+284 EFTLNSSLSNSNIDE

-356 IPRKNGIFII
+356 IPRKNGIFMI

-414 RYIRVED
+414 RYIRVGD

-454 SFKRLRRFINDF
+454 SFKRLRKFINDF

-548 KDFTETK
+548 KDVKT
-555 WCYTDAISKI
+555 IVSSLKI
-565 FFIKLE
+565 VLNKVDI
-571 HLKKPLKLYF
+571 YV

>member
-32 TESVIF
+32 SESVIF

-87 TLIAKNHGTLVIPS
+87 TLIAKNHGKLVIPS

-414 RYIRVED
+414 RYIRVGD

-536 FQAKSYSQLKGD
+536 FQAKSYSQLKGN
-548 KDFTETK
+548 KDFKT
-555 WCYTDAISKI
+555 IVSSLKI
-565 FFIKLE
+565 VLNKVDI
-571 HLKKPLKLYF
+571 YV

>member
-7 ITLLLLNFTFPQE
+7 IIFFALGFAIPQE
-20 ISSSIS
+20 ISSSVS

-32 TESVIF
+32 TESIIF

-44 IDENPSVDISEI
+44 IDKNPSVDISQI

-67 IGSEYRFVNGNR
+67 IGSEYRFINGDR

-87 TLIAKNHGTLVIPS
+87 TLIAKNHGKLVIPS
-101 LNVII
+101 LRVIA
-106 GKKTLVTN
+106 GKKTLITEP
-114 SHEILVSK
+114 HEIIVSK
-122 QNTEQSIKDLFL
+122 QNTDQSIKDLFL

-139 KDKAY
+139 KDKAF
-144 VGEQVKLTYT
+144 VGEQVKLSYT
-154 FYTRIA
+154 FYTRVA
-160 SKVLSTEFPEYN
+160 SKVLSTEFPEYS
-172 DFWVEKLFDPVGIKF
+172 DFWVEKLFDPVGMQF
-187 TPESWDDI
+187 TPESWNDI
-195 EIDGYSYK
+195 EIDGNNYK

-261 SDPVIIEVSPLSN
+261 SDPIKIEVSSLSD

-318 GRPKIIFPDDI
+318 SRPKIIFPEDI
-329 DVFEGETKAE
+329 DVFEGETKVE
-339 KNISDDFSGS
+339 KNISEDFSGS

-356 IPRKNGIFII
+356 IPRKNGIFMI
-366 DAIEIPYFNSV
+366 DAIEIPFFNSV
-377 TKSWSI
+377 TKPWSN
-383 ASSKDIKLNVNKS
+383 ASSKDIRLNVNKS

-406 LSSNSNLI
+406 LSSNSNVI
-414 RYIRVED
+414 RYIRVGD

-441 ISLLLFITPFFDS
+441 ISLLLFIMPFFDS
-454 SFKRLRRFINDF
+454 SFKKLKKFINNF
-466 IKVNSALNNA
+466 VKVNTALNSA
-476 IKSLESTNSI
+476 IKSIESSNSI
-486 YIDGT
+486 YDDGT
-491 KIIIMYFYQKNI
+491 KIIIKYFYQKNI

-514 KNILRQKIN
+514 KNILIQKIN

-528 IISGHLDD
+528 VIVKHLDD

-548 KDFTETK
+548 EDVHNI
-555 WCYTDAISKI
+555 ISSLKI
-565 FFIKLE
+565 VF
-571 HLKKPLKLYF
+571 KKVDSYV

>member
-87 TLIAKNHGTLVIPS
+87 TLIAKNHGKLVIPS

-414 RYIRVED
+414 RYIRVGD

-536 FQAKSYSQLKGD
+536 FQAKSYSQLKGN
-548 KDFTETK
+548 KDFK
-555 WCYTDAISKI
+555 SIVSSLKI
-565 FFIKLE
+565 VLNKVDI
-571 HLKKPLKLYF
+571 YV

>member
-7 ITLLLLNFTFPQE
+7 IIFFALGFALPQE
-20 ISSSIS
+20 ISSSVS

-32 TESVIF
+32 TESIIF

-44 IDENPSVDISEI
+44 IDENPSVDISQI

-67 IGSEYRFVNGNR
+67 IGSEYRFINGDR

-87 TLIAKNHGTLVIPS
+87 TLIAKNHGKLVIPS
-101 LNVII
+101 LRVIA
-106 GKKTLVTN
+106 GKKTLITEP
-114 SHEILVSK
+114 HEIIVSK
-122 QNTEQSIKDLFL
+122 QNTDQSIKDLFL

-139 KDKAY
+139 KDKAF

-154 FYTRIA
+154 FYTRVA

-172 DFWVEKLFDPVGIKF
+172 DFWVEKLFDPVGMQF
-187 TPESWDDI
+187 TPESWNDI
-195 EIDGYSYK
+195 EIDGNNYK

-261 SDPVIIEVSPLSN
+261 SDPIKIEVSSLSD

-318 GRPKIIFPDDI
+318 GRPKIIFPEDI
-329 DVFEGETKAE
+329 DVFEGETKVE
-339 KNISDDFSGS
+339 KNISEDFSGS

-356 IPRKNGIFII
+356 IPRKNGIFMI
-366 DAIEIPYFNSV
+366 DAIEIPFFNSV
-377 TKSWSI
+377 TKSWSN
-383 ASSKDIKLNVNKS
+383 ASSKDIKLSVNKS

-406 LSSNSNLI
+406 LSSNSNVI
-414 RYIRVED
+414 RYIRVGD

-441 ISLLLFITPFFDS
+441 ISLLVFITPFFDS
-454 SFKRLRRFINDF
+454 SFKKLKKFINNF
-466 IKVNSALNNA
+466 VKVNTALNSA
-476 IKSLESTNSI
+476 IKSIESSNSI
-486 YIDGT
+486 YDDGI
-491 KIIIMYFYQKNI
+491 KIIIKYFYQKNI
-503 LSTKN
+503 LCTKN

-514 KNILRQKIN
+514 KNILIQKIN

-528 IISGHLDD
+528 VIVNHLDD

-548 KDFTETK
+548 EDVQNI
-555 WCYTDAISKI
+555 ISSLKI
-565 FFIKLE
+565 VLNKVDS
-571 HLKKPLKLYF
+571 YV

>member
-87 TLIAKNHGTLVIPS
+87 TLIAKNHGKLVIPS

-284 KFTLNSSLSNSNIDE
+284 KFTINSSLSNSNIDE

-414 RYIRVED
+414 RYIRVGD

-536 FQAKSYSQLKGD
+536 FQAKSYSQLKGN
-548 KDFTETK
+548 KDFKT
-555 WCYTDAISKI
+555 IVSSLKI
-565 FFIKLE
+565 VLNKVDI
-571 HLKKPLKLYF
+571 YV